1 MHTLIFFIFILLI
14 IVAWLAVAL
23 ARAHKEDVVVKT
35 MTNLDRIMSLLAH
48 PKLGEGGFDGQLT
61 NAEIRKALGVSARTV
76 VRYMDELEKAGLVVQ
91 TRKTG
96 PLTTY
101 ILKK

>member
-35 MTNLDRIMSLLAH
+35 MTNLDRIISLFKSDA
-48 PKLGEGGFDGQLT
+48 ELT

>member
-1 MHTLIFFIFILLI
+1 MNTLIFFIFILLI

-23 ARAHKEDVVVKT
+23 ARAHKEDVVVK
-35 MTNLDRIMSLLAH
+35 MVTNLDRIISLFESDA
-48 PKLGEGGFDGQLT
+48 ELT

-76 VRYMDELEKAGLVVQ
+76 VRYMDELEKTGLVVQ

>member
-1 MHTLIFFIFILLI
+1 MNHLIFFIFILLI

-23 ARAHKEDVVVKT
+23 VRAHKEDVVVKT
-35 MTNLDRIMSLLAH
+35 MTNLDRIISLFESDA
-48 PKLGEGGFDGQLT
+48 ELT

>member
-14 IVAWLAVAL
+14 VIAMLTVAL
-23 ARAHKEDVVVKT
+23 ARAHKEDVAVKT
-35 MTNLDRIMSLLAH
+35 VTNLDRIISLF
-48 PKLGEGGFDGQLT
+48 ESDVELT
-61 NAEIRKALGVSARTV
+61 NTEIRKALGVSARTA

-96 PLTTY
+96 PLTAY
-101 ILKK
+101 VLKK

>member
-1 MHTLIFFIFILLI
+1 MI

-23 ARAHKEDVVVKT
+23 VRAHKEDVVVKT
-35 MTNLDRIMSLLAH
+35 MTNLDRIISLFESDA
-48 PKLGEGGFDGQLT
+48 ELT

>member
-1 MHTLIFFIFILLI
+1 MNTLIFFIFILLI

-23 ARAHKEDVVVKT
+23 ARAHKEDVVAKMV
-35 MTNLDRIMSLLAH
+35 TNLDRIISLF
-48 PKLGEGGFDGQLT
+48 ESDTELT
-61 NAEIRKALGVSARTV
+61 NAEIRKALGVSARTA

-96 PLTTY
+96 SLTAY